1 MSSATRPKANPWL
14 IAVVVSLATFMEVL
28 DTTITN
34 VSLSHIAGALA
45 ASQEESTWVLTSYLV
60 SNGIVLPL
68 SGWLSQVMG
77 RKRYFVLCIAGF
89 TLTSL
94 LCGLANSL
102 PMLVLF
108 RLLQGLAGG
117 GLQPTQQSIIMDAF
131 PPEKRGAV
139 FGVTGITLILAPA
152 LGPTLGGWITDNFS
166 WRWIFFMNIPV
177 GIFAAFMVMRLV
189 EDPPHALRQ
198 GLQKLDTIGLG
209 LVVLGIG
216 ALQIMLDKG
225 QQEDWF
231 DSSFII
237 SMTVL
242 SLGCLAGAV
251 VWLLRQGEA
260 AMIDLRLL
268 QDRQFAIACILIF
281 LTGFALFS
289 SSALLPLL
297 VHSQLG
303 YNATLAGMVLS
314 PGAICLAFLMPVVG
328 KLVSKVPSPYLIRLG
343 LLLGATGM
351 FVTAQLNPQID
362 YHTLMLMRV
371 VQVLGLPFLFI
382 PVSTMAFRA
391 IPPARSGKASA
402 FFALARNLGGSIG
415 IAIVTTYLARHMQ
428 TRQAVLS
435 THVVVG
441 DPTYTERLRLLTQ
454 NAQDHGLAVSE
465 AAQQAKQMLFQ
476 HMQHQAAFLAYHDS
490 FLFLAALMVA
500 AFFATFL
507 LPASSFVVLR
517 KAAPAAA
524 H

>member
-177 GIFAAFMVMRLV
+177 GLFAAFMVMRLV

-231 DSSFII
+231 DSPFII

-251 VWLLRQGEA
+251 IWLLRQGET
-260 AMIDLRLL
+260 AMIDRSC
-268 QDRQFAIACILIF
+268 AAE
-281 LTGFALFS
+281 
-289 SSALLPLL
+289 
-297 VHSQLG
+297 
-303 YNATLAGMVLS
+303 
-314 PGAICLAFLMPVVG
+314 
-328 KLVSKVPSPYLIRLG
+328 
-343 LLLGATGM
+343 
-351 FVTAQLNPQID
+351 
-362 YHTLMLMRV
+362 
-371 VQVLGLPFLFI
+371 
-382 PVSTMAFRA
+382 MA
-391 IPPARSGKASA
+391 
-402 FFALARNLGGSIG
+402 
-415 IAIVTTYLARHMQ
+415 
-428 TRQAVLS
+428 
-435 THVVVG
+435 
-441 DPTYTERLRLLTQ
+441 E
-454 NAQDHGLAVSE
+454 
-465 AAQQAKQMLFQ
+465 
-476 HMQHQAAFLAYHDS
+476 
-490 FLFLAALMVA
+490 
-500 AFFATFL
+500 
-507 LPASSFVVLR
+507 
-517 KAAPAAA
+517 
-524 H
+524 